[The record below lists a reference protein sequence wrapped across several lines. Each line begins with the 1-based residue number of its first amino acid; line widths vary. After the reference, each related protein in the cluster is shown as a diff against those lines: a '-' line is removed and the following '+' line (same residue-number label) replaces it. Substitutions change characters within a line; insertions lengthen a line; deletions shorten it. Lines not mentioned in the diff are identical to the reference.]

1 MTNRQ
6 IYPLALYLANDA
18 REREI
23 RAAEQ
28 SRRAAVQQP
37 RQSVRQNIGRSIVRI
52 GARLAG
58 EPSLELARF
67 R

>member
-1 MTNRQ
+1 VNNRP

-23 RAAEQ
+23 RAAER
-28 SRRAAVQQP
+28 SRRVAAQP
-37 RQSVRQNIGRSIVRI
+37 RQSVRRSVGRSIVKI

-58 EPSLELARF
+58 EPSLGLARS

>member
-1 MTNRQ
+1 MSNRPL
-6 IYPLALYLANDA
+6 YPMALFLANDA
-18 REREI
+18 RDREI
-23 RAAEQ
+23 RAAE
-28 SRRAAVQQP
+28 RARMAPSQP
-37 RQSVRQNIGRSIVRI
+37 RQSVRRSVGRSIVRI

>member
-1 MTNRQ
+1 MNNNRQ
-6 IYPLALYLANDA
+6 ILPLALYLANDA

-23 RAAEQ
+23 RAAE
-28 SRRAAVQQP
+28 RARLVPVQP
-37 RQSVRQNIGRSIVRI
+37 HESVRRNVGRSIVRI

>member
-1 MTNRQ
+1 MNNRPL
-6 IYPLALYLANDA
+6 YPLALYLANDA
-18 REREI
+18 RQREI
-23 RAAEQ
+23 PAAER
-28 SRRAAVQQP
+28 SRRVGAQP
-37 RQSVRQNIGRSIVRI
+37 RQSVRQNVGRSIIRI

>member
-1 MTNRQ
+1 MNNRPM
-6 IYPLALYLANDA
+6 YPLALYLANDA

-23 RAAEQ
+23 RAAE
-28 SRRAAVQQP
+28 RARWVPVQP
-37 RQSVRQNIGRSIVRI
+37 RQSVRQNVGRSIVRI

>member
-1 MTNRQ
+1 MNNRP

-23 RAAEQ
+23 RAAERA
-28 SRRAAVQQP
+28 RRVPTQP
-37 RQSVRQNIGRSIVRI
+37 RPSVRRSVGRSIVRI

>member
-1 MTNRQ
+1 MENRPL
-6 IYPLALYLANDA
+6 YPLALYLANAA
-18 REREI
+18 REREL
-23 RAAEQ
+23 RAAAQ
-28 SRRAAVQQP
+28 ARLAPRQP
-37 RQSVRQNIGRSIVRI
+37 RRSFRRVVGQSLVRA

>member
-1 MTNRQ
+1 MSNRQ
-6 IYPLALYLANDA
+6 LFPLALYLANDA

-23 RAAEQ
+23 RAAER
-28 SRRAAVQQP
+28 SRRVPVQP
-37 RQSVRQNIGRSIVRI
+37 RQSVRRSVGRSIVRI

-58 EPSLELARF
+58 EPSLGLARS

>member
-1 MTNRQ
+1 MENQRL
-6 IYPLALYLANDA
+6 YPLALYLANDA

-23 RAAEQ
+23 RAAE
-28 SRRAAVQQP
+28 RARLVPVQP
-37 RQSVRQNIGRSIVRI
+37 RQSVRQNVGRSIVKI

>member
-1 MTNRQ
+1 MNNRP
-6 IYPLALYLANDA
+6 IYPLALYLAIDA

-23 RAAEQ
+23 RAAERA
-28 SRRAAVQQP
+28 RRVPVQP
-37 RQSVRQNIGRSIVRI
+37 RQSVRQSVGRSIVKI

>member
-1 MTNRQ
+1 MNNQ
-6 IYPLALYLANDA
+6 QLHPLALYLVLDA
-18 REREI
+18 RAREI
-23 RAAEQ
+23 RAAE
-28 SRRAAVQQP
+28 RARLVPRQP
-37 RQSVRQNIGRSIVRI
+37 RESVRRRVGRSIVWI

>member
-1 MTNRQ
+1 MNNRP
-6 IYPLALYLANDA
+6 IYPLALYLAIDA

-23 RAAEQ
+23 RAAE
-28 SRRAAVQQP
+28 RARLVPVQP
-37 RQSVRQNIGRSIVRI
+37 RESVRRGVGRSIVKV

-58 EPSLELARF
+58 ESSLELARF

>member
-1 MTNRQ
+1 MSNRQ

-23 RAAEQ
+23 RAAAQ
-28 SRRAAVQQP
+28 SRRVTVQP

>member
-1 MTNRQ
+1 MENRS

-18 REREI
+18 RDREMRDAD
-23 RAAEQ
+23 RA
-28 SRRAAVQQP
+28 RRVPSQQ
-37 RQSVRQNIGRSIVRI
+37 RRSIRQAVGQSLVRV

>member
-1 MTNRQ
+1 MSNRPL
-6 IYPLALYLANDA
+6 YPMALFLANDA
-18 REREI
+18 RDREI
-23 RAAEQ
+23 RAAAQ
-28 SRRAAVQQP
+28 TRLIQRPTS
-37 RQSVRQNIGRSIVRI
+37 QSVHQSISRYIVKF

>member
-1 MTNRQ
+1 MENRS

-18 REREI
+18 RDREMRDAD
-23 RAAEQ
+23 RA
-28 SRRAAVQQP
+28 RRVPSQP
-37 RQSVRQNIGRSIVRI
+37 RRSIRQAVGQSLVRV

>member
-1 MTNRQ
+1 MNNRP
-6 IYPLALYLANDA
+6 IYPLALFLANEA

-28 SRRAAVQQP
+28 ARRAPAQP
-37 RQSVRQNIGRSIVRI
+37 RQSVRRNVGRSIVRI
-52 GARLAG
+52 GERLAG

>member
-1 MTNRQ
+1 MTNRPL
-6 IYPLALYLANDA
+6 YPLALYLANDA

-23 RAAEQ
+23 RAAERA
-28 SRRAAVQQP
+28 RRVPVQP
-37 RQSVRQNIGRSIVRI
+37 RSSVRRNVGRSIVKI

-58 EPSLELARF
+58 EPSLELARL

>member
-1 MTNRQ
+1 MNNRPL
-6 IYPLALYLANDA
+6 YPLALYLANDA

-23 RAAEQ
+23 RAAER
-28 SRRAAVQQP
+28 SRRVPVQP
-37 RQSVRQNIGRSIVRI
+37 RQSVRQNVGRSIVRI

>member
-1 MTNRQ
+1 MNNRPM
-6 IYPLALYLANDA
+6 YPLALYLANDA

-23 RAAEQ
+23 RVAERA
-28 SRRAAVQQP
+28 RRVPVQP
-37 RQSVRQNIGRSIVRI
+37 RQSVRQNVGRSIVRI

-58 EPSLELARF
+58 EPSLALTRS

>member
-1 MTNRQ
+1 MNNPQ

-23 RAAEQ
+23 RAAER
-28 SRRAAVQQP
+28 SRRVPVQP
-37 RQSVRQNIGRSIVRI
+37 RQSVRQNVGRSIVRI

>member
-1 MTNRQ
+1 MNNPQ

-23 RAAEQ
+23 RAAE
-28 SRRAAVQQP
+28 RARLVPSQP
-37 RQSVRQNIGRSIVRI
+37 RQSVRRSVGRSIVRI

>member
-1 MTNRQ
+1 MNNRP

-23 RAAEQ
+23 RAAER
-28 SRRAAVQQP
+28 SRRVPDHP
-37 RQSVRQNIGRSIVRI
+37 RQSVRQNVGRSIVKI

>member
-1 MTNRQ
+1 MSNRQ
-6 IYPLALYLANDA
+6 LYPLALFLANDA

-23 RAAEQ
+23 RAAER
-28 SRRAAVQQP
+28 SRRVPAQP
-37 RQSVRQNIGRSIVRI
+37 RQSVRRSVGRSIVRI

-58 EPSLELARF
+58 EPSLELARS

>member
-1 MTNRQ
+1 MNNRP
-6 IYPLALYLANDA
+6 IYPLALYLAIDA

-23 RAAEQ
+23 RAAE
-28 SRRAAVQQP
+28 RARLVPVQP
-37 RQSVRQNIGRSIVRI
+37 RESVRRGVGRSIVKV

-58 EPSLELARF
+58 EPSLELVRF

>member
-1 MTNRQ
+1 MSNRPL
-6 IYPLALYLANDA
+6 YPMALFLAKEA
-18 REREI
+18 RDREI
-23 RAAEQ
+23 RAAA
-28 SRRAAVQQP
+28 RARLVQRQP
-37 RQSVRQNIGRSIVRI
+37 KRSVRRSIGRYIVKF

>member
-1 MTNRQ
+1 MNNRPV
-6 IYPLALYLANDA
+6 YPLALYLANDA
-18 REREI
+18 SEREI
-23 RAAEQ
+23 RAAE
-28 SRRAAVQQP
+28 RARMAPSQP
-37 RQSVRQNIGRSIVRI
+37 RQSVRRSVGRSIVRI

>member
-1 MTNRQ
+1 MSNRSLF
-6 IYPLALYLANDA
+6 PLALYLANDA

-23 RAAEQ
+23 RAAD
-28 SRRAAVQQP
+28 RARMTPSQP
-37 RQSVRQNIGRSIVRI
+37 RQSVRRSVGRSIVRI

>member
-1 MTNRQ
+1 MDRQ
-6 IYPLALYLANDA
+6 LYPLALYLANDA

-23 RAAEQ
+23 RAAERA
-28 SRRAAVQQP
+28 RRAPGQAA
-37 RQSVRQNIGRSIVRI
+37 RQSVRRSVGRSIVKI

-58 EPSLELARF
+58 EPSLELARL

>member
-1 MTNRQ
+1 MENRS

-18 REREI
+18 RDREMRDAD
-23 RAAEQ
+23 RA
-28 SRRAAVQQP
+28 RRVLSQP
-37 RQSVRQNIGRSIVRI
+37 RRSIRQAVGQSLVRV

>member
-1 MTNRQ
+1 MNNRRL
-6 IYPLALYLANDA
+6 YPLALYLANDA
-18 REREI
+18 RDREI
-23 RAAEQ
+23 AYAERA
-28 SRRAAVQQP
+28 RRVPVQD
-37 RQSVRQNIGRSIVRI
+37 RQSVRQNVGRSIIRI

>member
-1 MTNRQ
+1 MNNRPV
-6 IYPLALYLANDA
+6 YPLALYLANDA

-23 RAAEQ
+23 RAAER
-28 SRRAAVQQP
+28 SRRVPVQP
-37 RQSVRQNIGRSIVRI
+37 RQSVRQNVGRSIVRI

>member
-1 MTNRQ
+1 MNERPL
-6 IYPLALYLANDA
+6 YPLAVYLANDA

-23 RAAEQ
+23 RAAA
-28 SRRAAVQQP
+28 RARLVPVQP
-37 RQSVRQNIGRSIVRI
+37 RPSVRQNVGRSIVRI

-58 EPSLELARF
+58 EPSLALARS

>member
-1 MTNRQ
+1 MNNSLLA
-6 IYPLALYLANDA
+6 YPLALYLANDA

-23 RAAEQ
+23 RAAQRARLVQ
-28 SRRAAVQQP
+28 SMP
-37 RQSVRQNIGRSIVRI
+37 RESVRRSLGRTIIKI

-58 EPSLELARF
+58 EPSRELARS